1 MKIKCRCFKCKS
13 TQDQDP
19 IHRSND
25 LSVTHNRHIGVWD
38 LEEMNYIKSKI
49 MQLFLL
55 FFSSFCGGGE
65 PEKEKRC
72 QISFSLVLTTTCKQC
87 RICLAGDVNWMSAR
101 ETLQHCERFRKD
113 DRLITTL
120 LRAYV
125 YTDFYSVGCPASPP
139 LRSRKHLGK
148 WDGEILKARRLRTV
162 LSSKLSTK
170 SGEQV

>member
-1 MKIKCRCFKCKS
+1 MLNNIFFQNTRFYKFFALNVLIIRKAVPHRRVLTMKIKCRCFKCKS

-19 IHRSND
+19 IHRSDD

-55 FFSSFCGGGE
+55 FFSSFFWGGE
-65 PEKEKRC
+65 SQKRKKKC
-72 QISFSLVLTTTCKQC
+72 QISFSLVLTTICKQC

-101 ETLQHCERFRKD
+101 ETPQHCERFRKD

-125 YTDFYSVGCPASPP
+125 YTDF
-139 LRSRKHLGK
+139 
-148 WDGEILKARRLRTV
+148 
-162 LSSKLSTK
+162 
-170 SGEQV
+170 